1 MTDFLDGK
9 PSTAF
14 WIIGAAALV
23 WNLIGLVF
31 YYSHVTM
38 TPEALAGFTQAQ
50 QDFFAATPT
59 WATAAYATA
68 VNAGVLGSLFLLLR
82 KAWATPMFILSLL
95 GIVVQD
101 VNAFVMNNGIEVWGM
116 EGVILPVI
124 VIVIGVALL
133 LYSRSARNKGWL
145 A

>member
-1 MTDFLDGK
+1 MSDFLDSR

-14 WIIGAAALV
+14 WIIGASALI

-38 TPEALAGFTQAQ
+38 TPEALAGFSQAQ
-50 QDFFAATPT
+50 QDFFNATPK
-59 WATAAYATA
+59 WATAAYAIA

-82 KAWATPMFILSLL
+82 RAWATPMFVLSLL
-95 GIVVQD
+95 GIIVQD
-101 VNAFVMNNGIEVWGM
+101 VNAFVMRNGIEVWGT
-116 EGVILPVI
+116 EGAVLPAI
-124 VIVIGVALL
+124 VIIVGVALP
-133 LYSRSARNKGWL
+133 LYSRSAKTKGWL

>member
-1 MTDFLDGK
+1 MSDLLDGK
-9 PSTAF
+9 PSTSF

-23 WNLIGLVF
+23 WNLIGLVL

-50 QDFFAATPT
+50 QNFFNATPM
-59 WATAAYATA
+59 WATGAYAIA
-68 VNAGVLGSLFLLLR
+68 VNGGVLGSLFLLLR

-95 GIVVQD
+95 GIIAQD
-101 VNAFVMNNGIEVWGM
+101 VHAFVLSNGVEVWGT
-116 EGVILPVI
+116 EGLALPAI

-133 LYSRSARNKGWL
+133 LYSRSAKGKGWL
-145 A
+145 S

>member
-1 MTDFLDGK
+1 MSEFLDGK
-9 PSTAF
+9 PSTSF

-23 WNLIGLVF
+23 WNLIGLVL

-50 QDFFAATPT
+50 QDFFMATPT
-59 WATAAYATA
+59 WATAAYAIA

-95 GIVVQD
+95 GIIAQD
-101 VNAFVMNNGIEVWGM
+101 VHAFVLSNGLEVWGT
-116 EGVILPVI
+116 EGIVLPAI

-133 LYSRSARNKGWL
+133 LYSRSAKGKGWL
-145 A
+145 S

>member
-1 MTDFLDGK
+1 MSEFLDGK
-9 PSTAF
+9 PSTSF

-50 QDFFAATPT
+50 QDFFMATPT
-59 WATAAYATA
+59 WATAAYAIA

-95 GIVVQD
+95 GIIAQD
-101 VNAFVMNNGIEVWGM
+101 VHAFVLSNGLEIWGT
-116 EGVILPVI
+116 EGIVLPAI

-133 LYSRSARNKGWL
+133 LYSRSAKGKGWL
-145 A
+145 S